1 VLAIAMIALDDGFF
15 GCMTAPAE
23 DRVPS
28 ALAAGVPATTDE
40 MLQQMARQAGVIFAG
55 QVLAVRRPVGY
66 AGSAQDAAEGVVE
79 IDFRVD
85 EPVIGPG
92 QGAVY
97 TLREWAGLWTGSTER
112 YRPGQRL
119 LLFLW
124 SPDAHGLSSPVHGL
138 DGAIPLRGGRIA
150 PGPDSATTAT
160 AEWLVDL
167 RWLRVQTLRQPFAT
181 REPGW
186 PVHRPPHGP
195 ISELENSPTAGAI
208 AARAEVAP
216 PQRDLPAPSL
226 LTPWLMQPPS
236 FQSTDA
242 ETEPLAQ
249 VLSLCR
255 NQMKV
260 SHAAH

>member
-1 VLAIAMIALDDGFF
+1 MLAIALVNEFL
-15 GCMTAPAE
+15 GCMAAPAQE
-23 DRVPS
+23 WVPA

-40 MLQQMARQAGVIFAG
+40 MIEQMAQQAGVIFAG

-66 AGSAQDAAEGVVE
+66 AGSAQDATEGVVE

-85 EPVIGPG
+85 EPVLGPS

-97 TLREWAGLWTGSTER
+97 TLREWAGLWTGTTER

-119 LLFLW
+119 LLFLR
-124 SPDAHGLSSPVHGL
+124 SPNAQGLSSPVHGL
-138 DGAIPLRGGRIA
+138 DGAIPLRGGGVA
-150 PGPDSATTAT
+150 PGPDSHTTAA

-167 RWLRVQTLRQPFAT
+167 RWLRAQTLRRPVEI
-181 REPGW
+181 RNPGW
-186 PVHRPPHGP
+186 PVHRPPHAP
-195 ISELENSPTAGAI
+195 ISELANSPTPGAI
-208 AARAEVAP
+208 AARAELAP
-216 PQRDLPAPSL
+216 PQSDLPTPTL
-226 LTPWLMQPPS
+226 PTPWLMEPPS

-242 ETEPLAQ
+242 AAEPLAQ

-260 SHAAH
+260 SHVAQ